1 MPEFINPI
9 EILNQIGLR
18 PDMVAADFG
27 CGAGGWVIPL
37 AKILKD
43 GRVYAIDVQ
52 EEPLS
57 ALEGKLKM
65 FDIKNVVTVRSDVE
79 KVGGSKIPEGSC
91 DIVLMVNLLFQ
102 VDDKG
107 EVFKEAKRIL
117 KENGRVLV
125 VDWLKNAPLGPVE
138 GRVLPEEVKKIA
150 QENGFRAERESKAG
164 NFHYLLYFTKS
175 E

>member
-125 VDWLKNAPLGPVE
+125 VDWLKNAPL
-138 GRVLPEEVKKIA
+138 
-150 QENGFRAERESKAG
+150 ER
-164 NFHYLLYFTKS
+164 F
-175 E
+175 